1 MLDKILSK
9 LIGQEVSFDK
19 AKEAS
24 GILSLTLETVSRFRT
39 RLSWFFFDLMKNVK
53 HMERLSDEP
62 ESKNPKSSITLI
74 KFQTNY

>member
-39 RLSWFFFDLMKNVK
+39 RLS
-53 HMERLSDEP
+53 
-62 ESKNPKSSITLI
+62 
-74 KFQTNY
+74 